1 MQMTSDLIIIIVI
14 INLFFIYWIWDEGI
28 RKIILNQYRHEL
40 FMLRHN
46 LLLFAAKNNVM
57 LTSSSY
63 TQIRDI
69 INNNI
74 RFAHKL
80 NYVYFIFMLYN
91 LRKHSGLLA
100 EAQNEILSV
109 IKSEK
114 NEEIR
119 ESYSKYLERLTYINY
134 KYLVISSPIVWVKIS
149 SKIFVMLLKNFG
161 ISLNESFKKV
171 IKNYQTSNPVFYEI
185 VYMEKE
191 IERCNFIFG

>member
-1 MQMTSDLIIIIVI
+1 MQMTSELAVLIVV
-14 INLFFIYWIWDEGI
+14 INLFFIYWIWDAGI

-46 LLLFAAKNNVM
+46 LLLFAAKNNLV

-80 NYVYFIFMLYN
+80 NYIYFIFMLN
-91 LRKHSGLLA
+91 KLRKHSGLLSD
-100 EAQNEILSV
+100 AQNDLLAV
-109 IKSEK
+109 LNSEK
-114 NEEIR
+114 NEEFR
-119 ESYSKYLERLTYINY
+119 QSYSKYLERLSYINY
-134 KYLVISSPIVWVKIS
+134 KYLVISSPMVWL
-149 SKIFVMLLKNFG
+149 KIFFKIFLMLIKNFG
-161 ISLNESFKKV
+161 ISLNDSFKKV
-171 IKNYQTSNPVFYEI
+171 IKTYQSNNPEFYEL